1 MAADFLILAQNS
13 KVGNQGSYWG
23 LILVGRLK
31 HTSFPTKG
39 KIGLHPSHCKSNYRS
54 KLLTAF
60 GCCPLWILFKV
71 CVADRFLCFFFFFFF
86 FFFFVEKC
94 SVKHVFFLVRWMLP
108 SPLYRTTSC
117 TTLDQVQLSHFLI
130 KYHNEPNIKPRLF
143 NLF

>member
-39 KIGLHPSHCKSNYRS
+39 KLVYTLPTVRVIIDQNCLQFSDAAPFEFYS
-54 KLLTAF
+54 KF
-60 GCCPLWILFKV
+60 IS
-71 CVADRFLCFFFFFFF
+71 DRFLCFFFFFF
-86 FFFFVEKC
+86 EKC

-108 SPLYRTTSC
+108 SPLYRITSC